1 LLFNPI
7 LEIFYWIF
15 ASGRTDDDKL
25 ANKMTSFDRP
35 LSNLNLQ
42 QVATAFDVERQV
54 LTPELSQLI
63 EEKEKIAA
71 GLLLCLSM
79 IVGQTIAVAAARE
92 PEVSSG
98 VERDKTD
105 GKPFEDVK
113 IEQLDRIYPP
123 GRNQG
128 LIDFKLVCRLP
139 TQAQVQLGIC
149 ILPFTD
155 AKIVSEACTKLLV
168 YKDFGLDRLCLLRQS
183 DLMTNVRQLP
193 TCLPKLLSTDIGGNF
208 IPLKSKDVLFLL
220 TTLSVFQQKQQ
231 YGVTNELIF
240 DYLTQ
245 TELLLRNELIKSILV
260 SAQF

>member
-1 LLFNPI
+1 MLFNPI

-15 ASGRTDDDKL
+15 VLGRTDGDKL

-35 LSNLNLQ
+35 LSNPDIQ

-54 LTPELSQLI
+54 LTPELSQLL
-63 EEKEKIAA
+63 EDKEKIAA

-79 IVGQTIAVAAARE
+79 IIGQTI
-92 PEVSSG
+92 
-98 VERDKTD
+98 
-105 GKPFEDVK
+105 EDVK
-113 IEQLDRIYPP
+113 IERLDRIYPP

-139 TQAQVQLGIC
+139 TQVQVQLGIC

-155 AKIVSEACTKLLV
+155 PKIVSEACTKLLV

-208 IPLKSKDVLFLL
+208 IPLKSKEVLFLL
-220 TTLSVFQQKQQ
+220 TALSVFQQKQQ
-231 YGVTNELIF
+231 YRVTTELIF
-240 DYLTQ
+240 AYLTQ
-245 TELLLRNELIKSILV
+245 TELLLNNELIKSILV

>member
-1 LLFNPI
+1 LVFNPI

-15 ASGRTDDDKL
+15 GLGRTDDDKL
-25 ANKMTSFDRP
+25 ANKMTSSDRP
-35 LSNLNLQ
+35 LSNPALQ
-42 QVATAFDVERQV
+42 EVATAFDVERQV

-63 EEKEKIAA
+63 EDKEKIAA

-79 IVGQTIAVAAARE
+79 IVGQTI
-92 PEVSSG
+92 
-98 VERDKTD
+98 DN
-105 GKPFEDVK
+105 VK
-113 IEQLDRIYPP
+113 IERLDRIYPP

-128 LIDFKLVCRLP
+128 LIDFKLVCLLP

-155 AKIVSEACTKLLV
+155 PQIVSEACTKLLV

-183 DLMTNVRQLP
+183 DLMTNVRHLP

-208 IPLKSKDVLFLL
+208 IPLKSKDILFLL

-231 YGVTNELIF
+231 HDITTDLMVA
-240 DYLTQ
+240 YLLQ
-245 TELLLRNELIKSILV
+245 SELLTKNELIKSILI

>member
-1 LLFNPI
+1 
-7 LEIFYWIF
+7 
-15 ASGRTDDDKL
+15 
-25 ANKMTSFDRP
+25 MTSFDRP
-35 LSNLNLQ
+35 LSNSDLQ

-54 LTPELSQLI
+54 LTPELSQSL
-63 EEKEKIAA
+63 EDKEKIAA

-79 IVGQTIAVAAARE
+79 IVGQTIA
-92 PEVSSG
+92 
-98 VERDKTD
+98 
-105 GKPFEDVK
+105 DVK
-113 IEQLDRIYPP
+113 IERLDRIYSP

-139 TQAQVQLGIC
+139 TQAQVQIGIC

-155 AKIVSEACTKLLV
+155 PKIVSEACTKLLV

-193 TCLPKLLSTDIGGNF
+193 VCLPKLLSTNIGGNF
-208 IPLKSKDVLFLL
+208 IPLKSKDILFLL
-220 TTLSVFQQKQQ
+220 TTLSIFQQKQQ

-240 DYLTQ
+240 DYLIQ
-245 TELLLRNELIKSILV
+245 TELLLKNELIKSILV

>member
-1 LLFNPI
+1 
-7 LEIFYWIF
+7 
-15 ASGRTDDDKL
+15 
-25 ANKMTSFDRP
+25 MTSSDLP
-35 LSNLNLQ
+35 LSNPDLLA
-42 QVATAFDVERQV
+42 VATAFAVERQV
-54 LTPELSQLI
+54 LTPELAESI
-63 EEKEKIAA
+63 EDKERIAA

-79 IVGQTIAVAAARE
+79 IVGETIA
-92 PEVSSG
+92 
-98 VERDKTD
+98 DI
-105 GKPFEDVK
+105 K
-113 IEQLDRIYPP
+113 IERLDRIYPP

-155 AKIVSEACTKLLV
+155 PKIVSEACTKLLV
-168 YKDFGLDRLCLLRQS
+168 YKDFGLDRLCLIRQS

-193 TCLPKLLSTDIGGNF
+193 ACLPKLLSTNIGGNF

-240 DYLTQ
+240 AYLTQ
-245 TELLLRNELIKSILV
+245 TELLLKNELIKSILV

>member
-1 LLFNPI
+1 
-7 LEIFYWIF
+7 
-15 ASGRTDDDKL
+15 
-25 ANKMTSFDRP
+25 MTSFDRP
-35 LSNLNLQ
+35 LSNPAFQ

-54 LTPELSQLI
+54 LTPELSQSV
-63 EEKEKIAA
+63 EDKEKIAA

-79 IVGQTIAVAAARE
+79 IVGQTI
-92 PEVSSG
+92 
-98 VERDKTD
+98 DH
-105 GKPFEDVK
+105 VK
-113 IEQLDRIYPP
+113 IERLDRIYPP

-155 AKIVSEACTKLLV
+155 PKIVSEACTKLLV
-168 YKDFGLDRLCLLRQS
+168 YKDFGLDRLCLIRQS

-220 TTLSVFQQKQQ
+220 TALSVFQQKQQ

-245 TELLLRNELIKSILV
+245 TELLLKNELIKSILV

>member
-1 LLFNPI
+1 
-7 LEIFYWIF
+7 
-15 ASGRTDDDKL
+15 
-25 ANKMTSFDRP
+25 MTSSDRS
-35 LSNLNLQ
+35 LSNPDLRI
-42 QVATAFDVERQV
+42 VATAFAVERQV
-54 LTPELSQLI
+54 LTPELAESI
-63 EEKEKIAA
+63 EDKERIAA

-105 GKPFEDVK
+105 GKPFDHIK
-113 IEQLDRIYPP
+113 IERLDRIYPP

-149 ILPFTD
+149 ILPFAD
-155 AKIVSEACTKLLV
+155 AEVVRTACTKLLV

-183 DLMTNVRQLP
+183 DLMNNVRQLP
-193 TCLPKLLSTDIGGNF
+193 ACLPKLLSTNIGGNF

-220 TTLSVFQQKQQ
+220 TALSVFQQKQQ
-231 YGVTNELIF
+231 HGITNELIF
-240 DYLTQ
+240 AYLSKE
-245 TELLLRNELIKSILV
+245 ELLIKNELIKSILV